1 MAVLG
6 VQLMMLRDRINEKG
20 MFRFSSR
27 SKSSALT
34 QSRSPRS
41 P

>member
-20 MFRFSSR
+20 MFGVLEQVRELGLD
-27 SKSSALT
+27 AVEV
-34 QSRSPRS
+34 SRSP
-41 P
+41 